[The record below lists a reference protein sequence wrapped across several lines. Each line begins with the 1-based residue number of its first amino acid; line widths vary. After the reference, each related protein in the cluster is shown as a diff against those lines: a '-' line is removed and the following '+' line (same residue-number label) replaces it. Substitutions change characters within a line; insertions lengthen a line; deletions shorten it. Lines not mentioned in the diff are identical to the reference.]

1 MTKTLAVL
9 LLAAAL
15 PSAAAVEPMFRGGP
29 AHAGVAGSEA
39 PREFKRVKWA
49 FPTGNRV
56 VSSPVMN
63 AGTIYF
69 GSDDGNV
76 YAVEAATG
84 RQLWKRATKGPV
96 PSTPAVSGNRVY
108 VTSYD
113 GHLYALDA
121 KTGAVR
127 WKFATE
133 GERHFE
139 AKNLH
144 GWTPARQTFFDPFDV
159 FLSSPVVVGGS
170 VFFGSGDGNL
180 YAVDADGGALKWK
193 FATKDVVHASPAYAN
208 GVLYVGSWDSYFYA
222 VDAATGKEKWR
233 FHAGEDPVTHNQ
245 VGFQGSAAVV
255 DGVVYVGCRDSNV
268 YALDAATG
276 AEKWRFNNAG
286 SWVIASPAVADGKV
300 IFATSDSAL
309 FHMVDAA
316 TGKPVAKQ
324 QSRAYMFGSPVV
336 AGRIVLQPILNGSLE
351 ARDLADGALLWEF
364 RTDAAKANRGWALTS
379 EGRLNMPLLFRS
391 NSGQDGIL
399 GLDRQLSAGGMFSTP
414 LVAGGTIY
422 VGSSDGNLYALE

>member
-113 GHLYALDA
+113 GHLYAM
-121 KTGAVR
+121 TI
-127 WKFATE
+127 
-133 GERHFE
+133 
-139 AKNLH
+139 
-144 GWTPARQTFFDPFDV
+144 
-159 FLSSPVVVGGS
+159 
-170 VFFGSGDGNL
+170 
-180 YAVDADGGALKWK
+180 
-193 FATKDVVHASPAYAN
+193 TKPY
-208 GVLYVGSWDSYFYA
+208 
-222 VDAATGKEKWR
+222 
-233 FHAGEDPVTHNQ
+233 
-245 VGFQGSAAVV
+245 
-255 DGVVYVGCRDSNV
+255 
-268 YALDAATG
+268 
-276 AEKWRFNNAG
+276 
-286 SWVIASPAVADGKV
+286 
-300 IFATSDSAL
+300 
-309 FHMVDAA
+309 
-316 TGKPVAKQ
+316 
-324 QSRAYMFGSPVV
+324 
-336 AGRIVLQPILNGSLE
+336 
-351 ARDLADGALLWEF
+351 
-364 RTDAAKANRGWALTS
+364 
-379 EGRLNMPLLFRS
+379 
-391 NSGQDGIL
+391 
-399 GLDRQLSAGGMFSTP
+399 
-414 LVAGGTIY
+414 
-422 VGSSDGNLYALE
+422 